1 MSTCGT
7 PSYICHLTGFPTSC
21 LGKLRL
27 REIQSFAHRDSREV
41 AGSEFQPDLGDPAV
55 NHTAF
60 RPPTAHPALPSLM
73 RSLASPQVSWL
84 VRASTDPQAW
94 PPGPSAH
101 PLPLRT
107 GVGTKRLLSRA
118 GSVPRKLVPG
128 AEPAG
133 ARTILLDTPPA
144 GQGGDFSLSLFGVPP
159 LWGVGT
165 SGQGEAGGLTCVGA
179 RDEPEAAILQR
190 GIFQS
195 NPHAQHPA
203 QRLRIQEGGVLVRGD
218 CSRPTWA

>member
-1 MSTCGT
+1 M
-7 PSYICHLTGFPTSC
+7 
-21 LGKLRL
+21 
-27 REIQSFAHRDSREV
+27 
-41 AGSEFQPDLGDPAV
+41 
-55 NHTAF
+55 
-60 RPPTAHPALPSLM
+60 
-73 RSLASPQVSWL
+73 
-84 VRASTDPQAW
+84 
-94 PPGPSAH
+94 
-101 PLPLRT
+101 
-107 GVGTKRLLSRA
+107 
-118 GSVPRKLVPG
+118 PG

-144 GQGGDFSLSLFGVPP
+144 GRGGDLSLSLFGVPP

-218 CSRPTWA
+218 CSRPVWASGAWPHPTLASFLLTLWSSQGPPGPAFP

>member
-159 LWGVGT
+159 LWGGGDEWAGRGRWPHLCG
-165 SGQGEAGGLTCVGA
+165 SQG
-179 RDEPEAAILQR
+179 
-190 GIFQS
+190 
-195 NPHAQHPA
+195 
-203 QRLRIQEGGVLVRGD
+203 
-218 CSRPTWA
+218 